1 MIVFIISIIVAIIC
15 YVIGKKRAVLKN
27 NFIILRNILWVEA
40 CVFMAGYFFTD
51 QEIYRRIWMIF
62 MGTAGIF
69 SLVYSCFLK
78 KKDSVK

>member
-27 NFIILRNILWVEA
+27 NFITLRNILWVEA

-51 QEIYRRIWMIF
+51 IGVYKLIWSILI
-62 MGTAGIF
+62 AVASVF
-69 SLVYSCFLK
+69 SLVYDVYLK
-78 KKDSVK
+78 NKK

>member
-1 MIVFIISIIVAIIC
+1 MIIYIAGIIAAVIC
-15 YVIGKKRAVLKN
+15 FYTGKKRAVLKN
-27 NFIILRNILWVEA
+27 NLEILRHILWVEA